1 MPQKTLVVITGPT
14 GVGKTAV
21 AIRLARD
28 LGTEI
33 VSADSRQ
40 IFRDI
45 PIGTAAPTADEL
57 AAVRHHFV
65 GILGLD
71 EYYSAA
77 QFEEDALAVIDRLF
91 QTHDY
96 VVMCGGSMMYVDAV
110 CKGID
115 QLPTIS
121 DDVRRDVA
129 RRLAEDGAD
138 AMREE
143 LRRLDPVYYEQV
155 DLNNVKRVAHAVEIC
170 LQSGKPY
177 SSLRTGTVKQRPF
190 RIVKIGLNL
199 PRQELFDR
207 INCRVEKMVE
217 EGLVEEARRGLQG
230 DVCLFRRHDGLS
242 DSRGSVAEK
251 HARLRQEAAYVVC
264 QRCRH
269 ALACPDRLRRCTP
282 SCFQSVALNFR
293 ASPGKKLQKC
303 GVNAGK
309 SCKFAYQTVEKSCK
323 ICLKSVVG
331 KALVANF

>member
-65 GILGLD
+65 GILALD
-71 EYYSAA
+71 DYYSAA
-77 QFEEDALAVIDRLF
+77 QFEVDALRVIDGIFRD
-91 QTHDY
+91 HDY
-96 VVMCGGSMMYVDAV
+96 AVMCGGSMMYVDAV

-121 DDVRRDVA
+121 DRVRADVA
-129 RRLAEDGAD
+129 RRLADNGAD

-143 LRRLDPVYYEQV
+143 LRRLDPDYYAQV

-170 LQSGKPY
+170 LEAGKPY
-177 SSLRTGTVKQRPF
+177 SSLRTGAVKQRPF

-199 PRQELFDR
+199 PREQLFDR
-207 INCRVEKMVE
+207 INRRVLKMLDD
-217 EGLVEEARRGLQG
+217 GLEEEARRVYPL
-230 DVCLFRRHDGLS
+230 RHLNALNTVGYKEMFAYFDGVMDRS
-242 DSRGSVAEK
+242 TAV
-251 HARLRQEAAYVVC
+251 ARLQKNTRVYAKKQLTWYAKDAGM
-264 QRCRH
+264 H
-269 ALACPDRLRRCTP
+269 WFAPDDYEEMLRL
-282 SCFQSVALNFR
+282 
-293 ASPGKKLQKC
+293 
-303 GVNAGK
+303 
-309 SCKFAYQTVEKSCK
+309 VED
-323 ICLKSVVG
+323 
-331 KALVANF
+331 

>member
-57 AAVRHHFV
+57 AAIRHHFV

-71 EYYSAA
+71 DYYSAA
-77 QFEEDALAVIDRLF
+77 QFEVDALRVIDGIFRD
-91 QTHDY
+91 HDY
-96 VVMCGGSMMYVDAV
+96 AVMCGGSMMYVDAV

-121 DDVRRDVA
+121 DRVRADVA
-129 RRLAEDGAD
+129 RRLADNGAD

-143 LRRLDPVYYEQV
+143 LRRLDPDYYAQV

-170 LQSGKPY
+170 LEAGKPY
-177 SSLRTGTVKQRPF
+177 SSLRTGAVKQRPF

-199 PRQELFDR
+199 PREQLFDR
-207 INCRVEKMVE
+207 INRRVLKMLDD
-217 EGLVEEARRGLQG
+217 GLEEEARRVYPL
-230 DVCLFRRHDGLS
+230 RHLNALNTVGYKEMFAYFDGVM
-242 DSRGSVAEK
+242 DRPTAV
-251 HARLRQEAAYVVC
+251 ARLQKNTRVYAKKQLTWYAKDAGM
-264 QRCRH
+264 H
-269 ALACPDRLRRCTP
+269 WFAPDDYEEMLRL
-282 SCFQSVALNFR
+282 
-293 ASPGKKLQKC
+293 
-303 GVNAGK
+303 
-309 SCKFAYQTVEKSCK
+309 VED
-323 ICLKSVVG
+323 
-331 KALVANF
+331 

>member
-71 EYYSAA
+71 DYYSAA
-77 QFEEDALAVIDRLF
+77 QFEVDALRVIDGIFRD
-91 QTHDY
+91 HDY
-96 VVMCGGSMMYVDAV
+96 AVMCGGSMMYVDAV

-121 DDVRRDVA
+121 DRVRADVA
-129 RRLAEDGAD
+129 RRLADNGAD

-143 LRRLDPVYYEQV
+143 LRRLDPDYYAQV

-170 LQSGKPY
+170 LEAGKPY
-177 SSLRTGTVKQRPF
+177 SSLRTGAVKQRPF

-199 PRQELFDR
+199 PREQLFDR
-207 INCRVEKMVE
+207 INRRVLKMLDD
-217 EGLVEEARRGLQG
+217 GLEEEARSVYPL
-230 DVCLFRRHDGLS
+230 RHLNALNTVGYKEMFAYFEGVMD
-242 DSRGSVAEK
+242 RPTAV
-251 HARLRQEAAYVVC
+251 ARLQKNTRVYAKKQLTWYAKDAGM
-264 QRCRH
+264 H
-269 ALACPDRLRRCTP
+269 WFAPDDYEEMLRL
-282 SCFQSVALNFR
+282 
-293 ASPGKKLQKC
+293 
-303 GVNAGK
+303 
-309 SCKFAYQTVEKSCK
+309 VED
-323 ICLKSVVG
+323 
-331 KALVANF
+331 